1 MFGAQNTN
9 VVETQLCT
17 AVNNAIKSRNA
28 AELAS
33 IVLLEPPFP
42 PIYQELVQSLQSNY
56 PQHATNSE
64 SRLDQLVR
72 RVVTETAEYEDE
84 QGKPVQGWNAMV
96 TFLVGWMTFLRDMD
110 LANLLHT
117 YQGLKDLQ
125 EQANSALTHPIKGV
139 LILPTIVNY
148 ARVFSRVALGLD
160 KHPELIQHLLTSNDE
175 GGRESLSEKAAN
187 VVRVAFTQ
195 CLNDRVGTQDKKL
208 GIYKMA
214 NICLKILFQADKP
227 ESCETI
233 FRNITN
239 SSPPLHMYPKPEQV
253 TYLYYLGRYHFAN
266 TNFYAAQRVLDHAY
280 DISSKSP
287 QFIKQRRLIL
297 IYLIAS
303 NLILGRLPTPH
314 IYALP
319 EAHGL
324 SDIFSPIAKAIKSGN
339 LERFRRITNPD
350 LSGPTA
356 AWLLKFRIFYQL
368 GNYCEVLVWRSLFRA
383 IYRKTGQEG
392 GAEGNG
398 MNTSKA
404 AVLDLSAVQA
414 AFALLEARAKIKNE
428 AVAQQGALP
437 GYRNFGHI
445 FQDHAS
451 VSRSAYV
458 DPDFEGVEDV
468 KPYNHEVDAKE
479 AECIAATLITQGFV
493 AGYIDHASGRLAISG
508 ARRPGGAALN
518 GFPAPYFVIKGKNSD
533 EVLGWKRDHG
543 GGTQGQVIRMSGAK
557 GVGE

>member
-1 MFGAQNTN
+1 MAD
-9 VVETQLCT
+9 ET
-17 AVNNAIKSRNA
+17 R
-28 AELAS
+28 
-33 IVLLEPPFP
+33 
-42 PIYQELVQSLQSNY
+42 
-56 PQHATNSE
+56 
-64 SRLDQLVR
+64 
-72 RVVTETAEYEDE
+72 
-84 QGKPVQGWNAMV
+84 
-96 TFLVGWMTFLRDMD
+96 
-110 LANLLHT
+110 
-117 YQGLKDLQ
+117 
-125 EQANSALTHPIKGV
+125 QANSALTHPIKGV

-253 TYLYYLGRYHFAN
+253 TYLYYLGRYQFAN
-266 TNFYAAQRVLDHAY
+266 TNFYAAARVLDHAY

-297 IYLIAS
+297 IYLIAA
-303 NLILGRLPTPH
+303 NLILGRLPTAH
-314 IYALP
+314 IYQLP
-319 EAHGL
+319 EAEGL
-324 SDIFSPIAKAIKSGN
+324 QEIFEPLAKAIKSGN

-350 LSGPTA
+350 QSGSTA
-356 AWLLKFRIFYQL
+356 AWMMKFRIFYPL

-392 GAEGNG
+392 GQEGGG
-398 MNTSKA
+398 MNAAKA
-404 AVLDLSAVQA
+404 AVLDLNTVQA
-414 AFALLEARAKIKNE
+414 AFATLEARAKIKNE
-428 AVAQQGALP
+428 AMAQQGAIP
-437 GYRNFGHI
+437 GHRNFGHI
-445 FQDHAS
+445 FQDYAS
-451 VSRSAYV
+451 VSRSTYV
-458 DPDFEGVEDV
+458 DPDFAGVDDV
-468 KPYNHEVDAKE
+468 QPYDHEVDVAE

-518 GFPAPYFVIKGKNSD
+518 GFPAPFGVIKSKNGE
-533 EVLGWKRDHG
+533 EVLGWKRDNG
-543 GGTQGQVIRMSGAK
+543 AAGQGQVIRMSGAK

>member
-1 MFGAQNTN
+1 MAFSQNN
-9 VVETQLCT
+9 NSVEIRLCT
-17 AVNNAIKSRNA
+17 AVNDAIRARNA
-28 AELAS
+28 VELAS

-42 PIYQELVQSLQSNY
+42 PIYEELIQSLRNNY
-56 PQHATNSE
+56 PQNANNSD

-72 RVVTETAEYEDE
+72 KVVTETAEYQDE

-110 LANLLHT
+110 LDNLLHT

-175 GGRESLSEKAAN
+175 GSRESLSEKAAN

-233 FRNITN
+233 FKNITN
-239 SSPPLHMYPKPEQV
+239 SSPPLHLYPKPEQV

-266 TNFYAAQRVLDHAY
+266 TNFYAAQLVLDHAY
-280 DISSKSP
+280 DLCSQRP
-287 QFIKQRRLIL
+287 QFIRQRRLIL

-303 NLILGRLPTPH
+303 NLILGRSPKQD

-319 EAHGL
+319 EAQGL
-324 SDIFSPIAKAIKSGN
+324 HAIFDPIAKAIKSGD
-339 LERFRRITNPD
+339 LERFRRITNTD
-350 LSGPTA
+350 LSDPSAG
-356 AWLLKFRIFYQL
+356 WLMKFRIFYQI
-368 GNYCEVLVWRSLFRA
+368 GNYCEVLVWQSLFRT
-383 IYRKTGQEG
+383 IYRLTGQEG
-392 GAEGNG
+392 GSTTN
-398 MNTSKA
+398 SA
-404 AVLDLSAVQA
+404 AVLDLNAVHV
-414 AFALLEARAKIKNE
+414 AFSYLEAQAKIKNRQFSE
-428 AVAQQGALP
+428 QGRGA
-437 GYRNFGHI
+437 GRRNFGHI

-451 VSRSAYV
+451 VSKSSYV
-458 DPDFEGVEDV
+458 DPDFAGVEGVE
-468 KPYNHEVDAKE
+468 PYNHEVDLAE
-479 AECIAATLITQGFV
+479 VECICATLITQGFV
-493 AGYIDHASGRLAISG
+493 AGYISHQTQRLAISG
-508 ARRPGGAALN
+508 ARRPGGAVKN
-518 GFPAPYFVIKGKNSD
+518 GFPAPYGVIKSKNSD
-533 EVLGWKRDHG
+533 DVLGWKKDAG

-557 GVGE
+557 AAGE

>member
-1 MFGAQNTN
+1 MFSSHNSAG
-9 VVETQLCT
+9 VETQLCT
-17 AVNNAIKSRNA
+17 AVNNAIKARNA
-28 AELAS
+28 VELAS

-42 PIYQELVQSLQSNY
+42 PIYQELVQSLQNSY
-56 PQHATNSE
+56 PQNANNSE
-64 SRLDQLVR
+64 DRLDQLVR

-96 TFLVGWMTFLRDMD
+96 SFLVGWMIFLRDMD
-110 LANLLHT
+110 LSNLLHT

-175 GGRESLSEKAAN
+175 GSRESLSEKAAN
-187 VVRVAFTQ
+187 VVRGAFTQ

-239 SSPPLHMYPKPEQV
+239 SSPPLQMYPKPEQV

-266 TNFYAAQRVLDHAY
+266 TNFYGAQLVLDHAY
-280 DISSKSP
+280 DLSSKSP
-287 QFIKQRRLIL
+287 QFNKQRRLIL

-303 NLILGRLPTPH
+303 NMIIGRLPTQH
-314 IYALP
+314 IYLLP
-319 EAHGL
+319 EAQGL
-324 SDIFSPIAKAIKSGN
+324 DNVFDPIAKAIKSGN
-339 LERFRRITNPD
+339 VELFRRITNPD
-350 LSGPTA
+350 LSGSTA
-356 AWLLKFRIFYQL
+356 SWLMKFRIFYQI
-368 GNYCEVLVWRSLFRA
+368 GNYCEVLVWRSLFRT

-392 GAEGNG
+392 GQEGG
-398 MNTSKA
+398 MNASKA
-404 AVLDLSAVQA
+404 AVLDLSVVQA
-414 AFALLEARAKIKNE
+414 AFAFLEGRAKIKNA
-428 AVAQQGALP
+428 AVAQQGAIP
-437 GYRNFGHI
+437 GHRNFGHL

-451 VSRSAYV
+451 VSRSSYV
-458 DPDFEGVEDV
+458 DPDFAGVEGVE
-468 KPYNHEVDAKE
+468 PYNHEVDVTE
-479 AECIAATLITQGFV
+479 AECICATLITQGFV

-508 ARRPGGAALN
+508 ARRQGGAAQN
-518 GFPAPYFVIKGKNSD
+518 GFPAPFSVIKGKNSND
-533 EVLGWKRDHG
+533 VLGWKKDAG
-543 GGTQGQVIRMSGAK
+543 GVVQGQVIRMSGAK
-557 GVGE
+557 AVGE